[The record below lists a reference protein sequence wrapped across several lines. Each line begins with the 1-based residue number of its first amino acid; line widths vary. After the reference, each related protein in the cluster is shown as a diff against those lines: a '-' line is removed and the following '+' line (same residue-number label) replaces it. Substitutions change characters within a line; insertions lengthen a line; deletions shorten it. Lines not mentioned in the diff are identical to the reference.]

1 MCGIVGFTTPGQD
14 PAAAKKIV
22 QGMADLIR
30 HRGPDGEGCYADGTA
45 ALGHRRLSVIDLA
58 GGGPPVLNED
68 GTLVVVFNGEI
79 YNYKTLRA
87 RLQQR
92 GHTFATDS
100 DTEVL
105 LHGYEEWGRDLP
117 CRLRGMFAFAVWDRT
132 RSTLFC
138 ARDLFGIKPLCY
150 YKKGETLLF
159 ASEIKAFLAHP
170 AFEKRLNEARLPD
183 WLSMEYLPDAET
195 LFTGVYELP
204 PAHTLTWQAGR
215 VTLARYAAPRF
226 RAKRGRSLRAWAREI
241 GDAVAE
247 SADAHRIA
255 DVEVGCFL
263 SGGVDSSLITCE
275 MARRQPAVQCFS
287 VGYAEEAYSELPAAR
302 AAAQALGVPLTE
314 TTVTADDFFAANRA
328 IQWYLD
334 EPMPNPAEVPLYFL
348 CKAARQ
354 RVKVVL
360 SGEGADELFGGYNI
374 YRDPFTARWYDRL
387 PPWLRAG
394 LGAAA
399 SLLPPARG
407 VNFLVRRGMSLEER
421 YFGPTALFNEREKR
435 RLLLFSE
442 HPDRIPPLRRL
453 LPAGEHLDPLRAGA
467 AGNVVCAFQLLRIRA
482 IPLWEDQAG
491 DLPAVFFLHPRHT
504 GQAFQRL
511 HRRRVRQFTR
521 PNGVLAVSIGIF
533 PLARLDGG
541 GNLLRIRLPVQSV
554 ISLIEL
560 HKPAQQRDEHERCRN
575 RRPKDR
581 AAVAVLA
588 ALGEM
593 PRKARTAVQ
602 ADHDLARSPFG
613 IRRLRKRQDVLFR
626 VYGDH
631 DEPCRHHEDRDEQPP
646 KRPPRQTA
654 RIRPGKAPG
663 REAGFQGRLGGNRPL
678 PNAAHTRAAHPRR
691 TAGSQHHKTAARAA
705 AARNTSPPPRR
716 SPAAG

>member
-1 MCGIVGFTTPGQD
+1 MCGIVGFTAPGQD
-14 PAAAKKIV
+14 PAAAKQIV

-58 GGGPPVLNED
+58 GGGQPMLNED

-132 RSTLFC
+132 RGTLFC

-399 SLLPPARG
+399 ALLPPARG

-435 RLLLFSE
+435 RLLADYAGDGDPMFLTEAIWDATEGLDPVTRMQQVDLNLWLAGDILLKADKMSMAHSLELRVPFL
-442 HPDRIPPLRRL
+442 DREVWALAAA
-453 LPAGEHLDPLRAGA
+453 LPAA
-467 AGNVVCAFQLLRIRA
+467 AKA
-482 IPLWEDQAG
+482 D
-491 DLPAVFFLHPRHT
+491 
-504 GQAFQRL
+504 
-511 HRRRVRQFTR
+511 
-521 PNGVLAVSIGIF
+521 
-533 PLARLDGG
+533 
-541 GNLLRIRLPVQSV
+541 
-554 ISLIEL
+554 
-560 HKPAQQRDEHERCRN
+560 
-575 RRPKDR
+575 
-581 AAVAVLA
+581 
-588 ALGEM
+588 
-593 PRKARTAVQ
+593 ARTTKIA
-602 ADHDLARSPFG
+602 
-613 IRRLRKRQDVLFR
+613 LRQ
-626 VYGDH
+626 
-631 DEPCRHHEDRDEQPP
+631 
-646 KRPPRQTA
+646 
-654 RIRPGKAPG
+654 
-663 REAGFQGRLGGNRPL
+663 
-678 PNAAHTRAAHPRR
+678 
-691 TAGSQHHKTAARAA
+691 A
-705 AARNTSPPPRR
+705 AARTL
-716 SPAAG
+716 PAASAARKKLGFPVPVRDWLRQEPYTSRVRAVFSRPAAAEFFDPRALHSMLNQHLHGGDCWRQIWCVYSFLIWYEQFFGA

>member
-1 MCGIVGFTTPGQD
+1 MCGIVGFTAPGQD
-14 PAAAKKIV
+14 PAAAKQIV
-22 QGMADLIR
+22 QGLADLIR

-45 ALGHRRLSVIDLA
+45 ALGHRRLAVIDLA
-58 GGGPPVLNED
+58 GGGQPMLNED

-105 LHGYEEWGRDLP
+105 LLGYEVGGRDLR

-132 RSTLFC
+132 RGPLFC

-226 RAKRGRSLRAWAREI
+226 QAKRGRSLRAWAREI
-241 GDAVAE
+241 ADAVAE

-314 TTVTADDFFAANRA
+314 TTVTADDFYAANRA

-360 SGEGADELFGGYNI
+360 SGEGADELFGGYPL
-374 YRDPFTARWYDRL
+374 YRQAVWAERWQKM
-387 PPWLRAG
+387 PRAVRRA
-394 LGAAA
+394 LAA
-399 SLLPPARG
+399 LLPGCGLLHRGALPRWQRSARANYVFETTQERDKYLKRDYCAPTPAQRCMPYFDAVRG
-407 VNFLVRRGMSLEER
+407 LDE
-421 YFGPTALFNEREKR
+421 PTALQWVDLQTWLPRDILRKADRMSMAHSLELRVPYLDREVLREAQTYPDSYKLR
-435 RLLLFSE
+435 GDTKAVLRTAANKTLPDAWANRTKKGFPVPIAKWLEDPAFSAKVRKSFMSDVAAE
-442 HPDRIPPLRRL
+442 YFDQDKLVAML
-453 LPAGEHLDPLRAGA
+453 ADP
-467 AGNVVCAFQLLRIRA
+467 
-482 IPLWEDQAG
+482 
-491 DLPAVFFLHPRHT
+491 
-504 GQAFQRL
+504 
-511 HRRRVRQFTR
+511 
-521 PNGVLAVSIGIF
+521 
-533 PLARLDGG
+533 
-541 GNLLRIRLPVQSV
+541 
-554 ISLIEL
+554 
-560 HKPAQQRDEHERCRN
+560 KHER
-575 RRPKDR
+575 
-581 AAVAVLA
+581 
-588 ALGEM
+588 
-593 PRKARTAVQ
+593 RKIWTAYTF
-602 ADHDLARSPFG
+602 LTW
-613 IRRLRKRQDVLFR
+613 
-626 VYGDH
+626 
-631 DEPCRHHEDRDEQPP
+631 HEQFFEKFD
-646 KRPPRQTA
+646 A
-654 RIRPGKAPG
+654 
-663 REAGFQGRLGGNRPL
+663 
-678 PNAAHTRAAHPRR
+678 
-691 TAGSQHHKTAARAA
+691 
-705 AARNTSPPPRR
+705 
-716 SPAAG
+716 

>member
-14 PAAAKKIV
+14 PAAAKQIV

-58 GGGPPVLNED
+58 GGGQPMLNED

-105 LHGYEEWGRDLP
+105 LHGYEEWGRGLP

-132 RSTLFC
+132 RGTLFC

-314 TTVTADDFFAANRA
+314 TTVTAEDFFAANRA

-435 RLLLFSE
+435 RLLADYAGDGDPMFLTEAIWDATEGLDPVTRMQQVDLNLWLAGDILLKADKMSMAHSLELRVPFL
-442 HPDRIPPLRRL
+442 DREVWALAAA
-453 LPAGEHLDPLRAGA
+453 LPAA
-467 AGNVVCAFQLLRIRA
+467 AKA
-482 IPLWEDQAG
+482 D
-491 DLPAVFFLHPRHT
+491 
-504 GQAFQRL
+504 
-511 HRRRVRQFTR
+511 
-521 PNGVLAVSIGIF
+521 
-533 PLARLDGG
+533 
-541 GNLLRIRLPVQSV
+541 
-554 ISLIEL
+554 
-560 HKPAQQRDEHERCRN
+560 
-575 RRPKDR
+575 
-581 AAVAVLA
+581 
-588 ALGEM
+588 
-593 PRKARTAVQ
+593 ARTTKIA
-602 ADHDLARSPFG
+602 
-613 IRRLRKRQDVLFR
+613 LRQ
-626 VYGDH
+626 
-631 DEPCRHHEDRDEQPP
+631 
-646 KRPPRQTA
+646 
-654 RIRPGKAPG
+654 
-663 REAGFQGRLGGNRPL
+663 
-678 PNAAHTRAAHPRR
+678 
-691 TAGSQHHKTAARAA
+691 A
-705 AARNTSPPPRR
+705 AARTL
-716 SPAAG
+716 PAASAARKKLGFPVPVRDWLRQEPYTSRVRAVFSRPAAAEFFDPRALHSMLNQHLHGGDCWRQIWCVYSFLIWYEQFFGA